1 MNGLS
6 FINYPESTWL
16 SFFTN
21 VEDVECPT
29 DKCLFT
35 DKGTSTI
42 NKPEFDSIFWDN
54 KNQFSIYG
62 KADKPSG

>member
-1 MNGLS
+1 MSGLS

-21 VEDVECPT
+21 IDAVECPT

-35 DKGTSTI
+35 DKGTTTI
-42 NKPEFDSIFWDN
+42 NEPEFDSVLWDIQN
-54 KNQFSIYG
+54 PLSIYG
-62 KADKPSG
+62 KADKPFG